1 MTQTITPTLTELRK
15 LRAELADRQRRA
27 GVNLADN
34 IRMLRSPIASNL
46 FTASQLVD
54 VQDGLL
60 NTIEDLTLRLLELDE
75 RISEIE
81 NDGDTEF

>member
-1 MTQTITPTLTELRK
+1 MTQTITTSLTELRE

-60 NTIEDLTLRLLELDE
+60 NTIEDLTLRLLEIDE
-75 RISEIE
+75 RIAEVE